1 MSSETLVVPLV
12 DQLDAFFGPYT
23 AAGQAPGLVY
33 GLVGPDG
40 LEHTRGFG
48 TADDAGRTPDADTVF
63 PIASMTK
70 SFVALGAL
78 LARDRG
84 LLDLEAPITDF
95 YPEWHG
101 TVGDEPA
108 VAPTLRQL
116 LSMGGGLTED
126 NSWVDPFLGLS
137 EAELVERIRPGFNYS
152 SHPGSAFEYS
162 NIGFTMAGLAV
173 GKAVGRRVEDWVTDE
188 ILRPLGMNSTWFD
201 NRAPEEGFPR
211 AVGYSLN
218 TAGDWVGFPPA
229 VSDAMAAAGGIQS
242 TINDLAIWVRFLA
255 AATRPATSNPGGP
268 HPGDDDAV
276 VSRASRRE
284 LQRIHQVDIPSL
296 QARAEGTWKFVTG
309 GYALGLFV
317 REDLHRGRIVTH
329 SGGLPGFILNMVW
342 HAGSGTGVVVLTNSH
357 RSNPVALSEDALFRA
372 LAFHDTPART
382 VQPWPETRRLMSA
395 ADELIRSWDDAA
407 AAEIFADNIDFDR
420 PLPQRRA
427 AIADLIA
434 EVGPLRQDLVTQ
446 EIVSSATP
454 ADITWSIPA
463 ERGELI
469 CMIHLTPVRPAQ
481 IQEFEIIAVDQSVP
495 RAARPTD
502 ISARRRAYA
511 RPAVSSLPNT
521 HVV

>member
-12 DQLDAFFGPYT
+12 DQLDAFFGQYT
-23 AAGQAPGLVY
+23 AAGQSPGLVY

-48 TADDAGRTPDADTVF
+48 SADDDGSIPDTDTVF

-84 LLDLEAPITDF
+84 LLDMDAPITDF
-95 YPEWHG
+95 YPQWHG

-137 EAELVERIRPGFNYS
+137 EAELVERISPGFNYS
-152 SHPGSAFEYS
+152 THPGSAFEYS

-173 GKAVGRRVEDWVTDE
+173 GTAVGRRVEDWVTDE

-201 NRAPEEGFPR
+201 NRAPEDGFHR
-211 AVGYSLN
+211 AVGYSLD
-218 TAGDWVGFPPA
+218 TAGNWVGFPPA
-229 VSDAMAAAGGIQS
+229 VSDAMAAAGGMQS
-242 TINDLAIWVRFLA
+242 TINDLSIWVRFLA
-255 AATRPATSNPGGP
+255 AATRPASTPAS
-268 HPGDDDAV
+268 DDDAV
-276 VSRASRRE
+276 VSRDSRRE

-296 QARAEGTWKFVTG
+296 QARPDGSWKFVTG

-342 HAGSGTGVVVLTNSH
+342 HAGSGKGIVVFTNSH

-372 LAFHDTPART
+372 LSYDDTPART

-395 ADELIRSWDDAA
+395 ADDLIRSWDDAL

-420 PLPQRRA
+420 PLPQRRT
-427 AIADLIA
+427 AIDELLAQ
-434 EVGPLRQDLVTQ
+434 VGPLHDGVGAP
-446 EIVSSATP
+446 EVVSAATP

-481 IQEFEIIAVDQSVP
+481 IQEFEVIAVERSMP

-511 RPAVSSLPNT
+511 RPTVSSLPNT
-521 HVV
+521 RVL

>member
-12 DQLDAFFGPYT
+12 DQLDAFFGQYT
-23 AAGQAPGLVY
+23 AAGQSPGLVY

-48 TADDAGRTPDADTVF
+48 TADDEGTSPDADTVF

-108 VAPTLRQL
+108 IAPTLRQL

-152 SHPGSAFEYS
+152 THPGSAFEYS

-173 GKAVGRRVEDWVTDE
+173 GTAVGRRVEDWVTDE

-201 NRAPEEGFPR
+201 NRAPEGGFAR
-211 AVGYSLN
+211 AVGYSLDS
-218 TAGDWVGFPPA
+218 AGDWVGFPSE
-229 VSDAMAAAGGIQS
+229 VSDAMAAAGGMQS
-242 TINDLAIWVRFLA
+242 TINDLSVWVRFLA
-255 AATRPATSNPGGP
+255 ASTLPGS
-268 HPGDDDAV
+268 DDTV

-296 QARAEGTWKFVTG
+296 QARPDGSWKFVAG

-342 HAGSGTGVVVLTNSH
+342 HAGSGMGIVVLTNSH
-357 RSNPVALSEDALFRA
+357 RSNPVALSEEALFRA
-372 LAFHDTPART
+372 LAFHDAPART
-382 VQPWPETRRLMSA
+382 VQPWPETRLLMSA
-395 ADELIRSWDDAA
+395 ADALIRFWDDDAA
-407 AAEIFADNIDFDR
+407 AAIFADNIDFDR
-420 PLPQRRA
+420 PLLQRRA
-427 AIADLIA
+427 AIEELIA
-434 EVGPLRQDLVTQ
+434 LVGPLRDDLGTPEV
-446 EIVSSATP
+446 VFAATP
-454 ADITWSIPA
+454 ADITWSIPG

-481 IQEFEIIAVDQSVP
+481 IQEFEVVAVDRSVP

-511 RPAVSSLPNT
+511 RPTVSSLPNT
-521 HVV
+521 HVI

>member
-12 DQLDAFFGPYT
+12 DQLDAFFGQYT
-23 AAGQAPGLVY
+23 AAGQSPGLVY
-33 GLVGPDG
+33 GLVGTDG

-48 TADDAGRTPDADTVF
+48 TADDDGTAPDADTVF

-108 VAPTLRQL
+108 AAPTLRQL

-152 SHPGSAFEYS
+152 THPGSAFEYS

-173 GKAVGRRVEDWVTDE
+173 GKAVSRRVEDWVTDE
-188 ILRPLGMNSTWFD
+188 ILHPLGMNSTWFD
-201 NRAPEEGFPR
+201 NRAPEEGFRR

-218 TAGDWVGFPPA
+218 TDGDWVGFPPA
-229 VSDAMAAAGGIQS
+229 VSDAMAAAGGMQS
-242 TINDLAIWVRFLA
+242 TINDLSIWVRFLA
-255 AATRPATSNPGGP
+255 AATQPASTPASS
-268 HPGDDDAV
+268 DDAV

-296 QARAEGTWKFVTG
+296 QARPEGTWKFVTG

-342 HAGSGTGVVVLTNSH
+342 HAGSGKGVVVFTNSH

-382 VQPWPETRRLMSA
+382 VQPWPETHRLMSA
-395 ADELIRSWDDAA
+395 ADELIRSWDDGTAA
-407 AAEIFADNIDFDR
+407 AIFADNIDFDR

-427 AIADLIA
+427 AIDELIA
-434 EVGPLRQDLVTQ
+434 QVGPLLRDRGAPEV
-446 EIVSSATP
+446 VSAATP

-481 IQEFEIIAVDQSVP
+481 IQEFEVIAVERSVP

-511 RPAVSSLPNT
+511 RPTVSSMPNT
-521 HVV
+521 RVL

>member
-12 DQLDAFFGPYT
+12 DQLDAFFGQYT
-23 AAGQAPGLVY
+23 AAGQSPGLVY
-33 GLVGPDG
+33 GLVGADG

-48 TADDAGRTPDADTVF
+48 TADDQGNTPDADTVF

-84 LLDLEAPITDF
+84 LLDLDARITDF
-95 YPEWHG
+95 YPQWHG

-108 VAPTLRQL
+108 DVPTLRQL

-152 SHPGSAFEYS
+152 NHPGSAFEYS

-201 NRAPEEGFPR
+201 NRAPEGGTLR
-211 AVGYSLN
+211 AVGYSLS
-218 TAGDWVGFPPA
+218 TEGEWAGFPPA
-229 VSDAMAAAGGIQS
+229 VSDAMAAAGGMQS
-242 TINDLAIWVRFLA
+242 TITDLSVWVRFLA
-255 AATRPATSNPGGP
+255 AATRPAMAGA
-268 HPGDDDAV
+268 DDHGAV

-296 QARAEGTWKFVTG
+296 QARPDGTWKFVTG

-342 HAGSGTGVVVLTNSH
+342 HADSGVGVVVLTNSH
-357 RSNPVALSEDALFRA
+357 RGNPVALSEDALFRA
-372 LAFHDTPART
+372 LAVHDTPART
-382 VQPWPETRRLMSA
+382 VRPWPETRRLMSA
-395 ADELIRSWDDAA
+395 ADALVRSWDDDA

-427 AIADLIA
+427 AIDELVAQ
-434 EVGPLRQDLVTQ
+434 VGPLRQDAGGP

-481 IQEFEIIAVDQSVP
+481 IQEFEVIAVDRGVP
-495 RAARPTD
+495 RAARPID
-502 ISARRRAYA
+502 ISARRRTYA
-511 RPAVSSLPNT
+511 RPTVSPLPNT

>member
-12 DQLDAFFGPYT
+12 DQLDAFFGQYT
-23 AAGQAPGLVY
+23 AAGQSPGLVY

-48 TADDAGRTPDADTVF
+48 SADDDGSIPDTDTVF

-84 LLDLEAPITDF
+84 LLDMDAPITDF
-95 YPEWHG
+95 YPQWHG

-137 EAELVERIRPGFNYS
+137 EAELVERISPGFNYS
-152 SHPGSAFEYS
+152 THPGSAFEYS

-173 GKAVGRRVEDWVTDE
+173 GTAVGRRVEDWVTDE

-201 NRAPEEGFPR
+201 NRAPESGFPR
-211 AVGYSLN
+211 AVGYSLD
-218 TAGDWVGFPPA
+218 TAGNWVGFPPA
-229 VSDAMAAAGGIQS
+229 VSDAMAAAGGMQS
-242 TINDLAIWVRFLA
+242 TINDLSIWVRFLA
-255 AATRPATSNPGGP
+255 TATRHASTPSS
-268 HPGDDDAV
+268 DDDAV

-296 QARAEGTWKFVTG
+296 QARPDGSWKFVTG

-342 HAGSGTGVVVLTNSH
+342 HAGSGKGIVVFTNSH

-372 LAFHDTPART
+372 LSYDDTPART

-395 ADELIRSWDDAA
+395 ADDLIRSWDDAL

-420 PLPQRRA
+420 PLPQRRT
-427 AIADLIA
+427 AIDELLAQ
-434 EVGPLRQDLVTQ
+434 VGPLHDGVGAP
-446 EIVSSATP
+446 EVVSAATP

-481 IQEFEIIAVDQSVP
+481 IQEFEVIAVERSMP

-511 RPAVSSLPNT
+511 RPTVSSLPNT
-521 HVV
+521 RVL

>member
-12 DQLDAFFGPYT
+12 DQLDAFFGQYT
-23 AAGQAPGLVY
+23 AAGQSPGLVY
-33 GLVGPDG
+33 GLVGTDG

-48 TADDAGRTPDADTVF
+48 TADDDGTAPDADTVF

-108 VAPTLRQL
+108 AAPTLRQL

-152 SHPGSAFEYS
+152 THPGSAFEYS

-173 GKAVGRRVEDWVTDE
+173 GKAVSRRVEDWVTDE
-188 ILRPLGMNSTWFD
+188 ILHPLGMNSTWFD
-201 NRAPEEGFPR
+201 NRAPEEGFRR

-218 TAGDWVGFPPA
+218 TDGDWVGFPPA
-229 VSDAMAAAGGIQS
+229 VSDAMAAAGGMQS
-242 TINDLAIWVRFLA
+242 TINDLSIWVRFLA
-255 AATRPATSNPGGP
+255 AATQPASTPAS
-268 HPGDDDAV
+268 DDDAV
-276 VSRASRRE
+276 VSRDSRRE

-296 QARAEGTWKFVTG
+296 QARPDGSWKFVTG

-342 HAGSGTGVVVLTNSH
+342 HAGSGKGIVVFTNSH

-372 LAFHDTPART
+372 LAFDDAPART
-382 VQPWPETRRLMSA
+382 VQPWPETHRLMSA
-395 ADELIRSWDDAA
+395 ADELIRSWDDGTAA
-407 AAEIFADNIDFDR
+407 AIFADNIDFDR

-427 AIADLIA
+427 AIDELIA
-434 EVGPLRQDLVTQ
+434 QVGPLLRDRGAPEV
-446 EIVSSATP
+446 VSAATP

-481 IQEFEIIAVDQSVP
+481 IQEFEVIAVERSVP

-511 RPAVSSLPNT
+511 RPTVSSLPNT
-521 HVV
+521 RVL

>member
-12 DQLDAFFGPYT
+12 DQLDAFFGQYT
-23 AAGQAPGLVY
+23 AAGQSPGLVY

-48 TADDAGRTPDADTVF
+48 TADDEGTSPDADTVF

-101 TVGDEPA
+101 TVGEEPA
-108 VAPTLRQL
+108 IAPTLRQL

-152 SHPGSAFEYS
+152 THPGSAFEYS

-173 GKAVGRRVEDWVTDE
+173 GTAVGRRVEDWVTDE

-201 NRAPEEGFPR
+201 NRAPEGGFAR
-211 AVGYSLN
+211 AVGYSLDS
-218 TAGDWVGFPPA
+218 AGDWVGFPSE
-229 VSDAMAAAGGIQS
+229 VSDAMAAAGGMQS
-242 TINDLAIWVRFLA
+242 TINDLSVWVRFLA
-255 AATRPATSNPGGP
+255 ASTLPGS
-268 HPGDDDAV
+268 DDAV

-284 LQRIHQVDIPSL
+284 LQRIHQVDVPSL
-296 QARAEGTWKFVTG
+296 QARPDGSWKFVAG

-342 HAGSGTGVVVLTNSH
+342 HAGSGMGIVIFTNSH
-357 RSNPVALSEDALFRA
+357 RSNPVALSEEALFRA
-372 LAFHDTPART
+372 LAFHDAPART

-395 ADELIRSWDDAA
+395 ADALIRSWDDDAA
-407 AAEIFADNIDFDR
+407 AAIFADNIDFDR
-420 PLPQRRA
+420 PLLQRRA
-427 AIADLIA
+427 AIEELIA
-434 EVGPLRQDLVTQ
+434 LMGPLRDDLGTREV
-446 EIVSSATP
+446 VSAATP
-454 ADITWSIPA
+454 ADITWSIPG

-481 IQEFEIIAVDQSVP
+481 IQEFEVVAVDRSVP

-511 RPAVSSLPNT
+511 RPTVSSLPNT
-521 HVV
+521 HVI

>member
-1 MSSETLVVPLV
+1 MSSESLPVPLS
-12 DQLDAFFGPYT
+12 DQLDAFFGQYT
-23 AAGQAPGLVY
+23 AAGQSPGLVY

-40 LEHTRGFG
+40 LEHSRGFG
-48 TADDAGRTPDADTVF
+48 IADDEAPDADTVF

-84 LLDLEAPITDF
+84 LLDIEAPITDF

-108 VAPTLRQL
+108 IAPTVRQL

-137 EAELVERIRPGFNYS
+137 EEELVERVRPGFNYS
-152 SHPGSAFEYS
+152 NHPGSTFEYS

-173 GKAVGRRVEDWVTDE
+173 GKAIGQRVEDWVTEE
-188 ILRPLGMNSTWFD
+188 ILRPLGMNRTWFD
-201 NRAPEEGFPR
+201 NRAPQEGFRR
-211 AVGYSLN
+211 AVGYSLD
-218 TAGDWVGFPPA
+218 TAGNWIGFPPA
-229 VSDAMAAAGGIQS
+229 VSDAMAAAGGMQS

-255 AATRPATSNPGGP
+255 AATRP
-268 HPGDDDAV
+268 GDDDAV
-276 VSRASRRE
+276 VRRASRRE
-284 LQRIHQVDIPSL
+284 MQRIHQVDIPAL
-296 QARAEGTWKFVTG
+296 QARPEGTWKFVTG

-342 HAGSGTGVVVLTNSH
+342 HAGSGRGVIVFTNSH
-357 RSNPVALSEDALFRA
+357 RGNPVGLSEDALFRA
-372 LAFHDTPART
+372 LSTHDCPART
-382 VQPWPETRRLMSA
+382 VRLWPETHRLMSD
-395 ADELIRSWDDAA
+395 ADELIRTWNDDAA
-407 AAEIFADNIDFDR
+407 AAIFADNVDFDR
-420 PLPQRRA
+420 PLMQRRA
-427 AIADLIA
+427 AIDELISQ
-434 EVGPLRQDLVTQ
+434 VGPLRARLGAP
-446 EIVSSATP
+446 EIVSSATA
-454 ADITWSIPA
+454 ADVTWSIPA

-481 IQEFEIIAVDQSVP
+481 IQEFEVIAVEHGVP
-495 RAARPTD
+495 RGARPTD

-511 RPAVSSLPNT
+511 RPTLSSLPNT
-521 HVV
+521 HVM

>member
-12 DQLDAFFGPYT
+12 DQLDAFFGQYT
-23 AAGQAPGLVY
+23 AAGQSPGLVY

-48 TADDAGRTPDADTVF
+48 TADDEGTSPNADTVF

-108 VAPTLRQL
+108 IAPTLRQL

-152 SHPGSAFEYS
+152 THPGSTFEYS

-173 GKAVGRRVEDWVTDE
+173 GTAVGRRVEDWVTDE

-201 NRAPEEGFPR
+201 NRALEGGFAR
-211 AVGYSLN
+211 AVGYSLD
-218 TAGDWVGFPPA
+218 TAGDWVGFPPE
-229 VSDAMAAAGGIQS
+229 VSDAMAAAGGMQS
-242 TINDLAIWVRFLA
+242 TINDLGVWVRFLA
-255 AATRPATSNPGGP
+255 ASTLPGS
-268 HPGDDDAV
+268 DDAV

-296 QARAEGTWKFVTG
+296 QARPDGSWKFVAG

-342 HAGSGTGVVVLTNSH
+342 HAGSGMGIVVLTNSH
-357 RSNPVALSEDALFRA
+357 RSNPVALSEEALFRA
-372 LAFHDTPART
+372 LAFHDAPART

-395 ADELIRSWDDAA
+395 ADALIRSWDDDAA
-407 AAEIFADNIDFDR
+407 AAIFADNIDFDR
-420 PLPQRRA
+420 PLLQRQA
-427 AIADLIA
+427 AIDALITL
-434 EVGPLRQDLVTQ
+434 VGPLRDDLGTPEV
-446 EIVSSATP
+446 VSAATP
-454 ADITWSIPA
+454 ADITWSIPG

-481 IQEFEIIAVDQSVP
+481 IQEFEVVAVDRSVP

-502 ISARRRAYA
+502 ISARRRAFA
-511 RPAVSSLPNT
+511 RPTVSSLPNT
-521 HVV
+521 HVM

>member
-1 MSSETLVVPLV
+1 MSSETLAVPLV
-12 DQLDAFFGPYT
+12 DLLDAFFGQYT
-23 AAGQAPGLVY
+23 AAGQSRGLVY

-40 LEHTRGFG
+40 LEHSRGFG
-48 TADDAGRTPDADTVF
+48 IADDDGGAPDADTVF

-84 LLDLEAPITDF
+84 LLDIEAPITDF
-95 YPEWHG
+95 YPGWHG

-108 VAPTLRQL
+108 VTPTIRQL

-137 EAELVERIRPGFNYS
+137 EAELVERIRPGFNCS
-152 SHPGSAFEYS
+152 NHPGTVFEYS

-201 NRAPEEGFPR
+201 NRAPAGGFHR

-218 TAGDWVGFPPA
+218 VDGEWVGFPPE
-229 VSDAMAAAGGIQS
+229 VSDAMAAAGGMQS
-242 TINDLAIWVRFLA
+242 TINDLSIWVRFLA
-255 AATRPATSNPGGP
+255 ASTLPGS
-268 HPGDDDAV
+268 DDTV

-284 LQRIHQVDIPSL
+284 LQRIHQLDIPSL
-296 QARAEGTWKFVTG
+296 QARPDGTWKFVTG

-342 HAGSGTGVVVLTNSH
+342 HAGSGKGVIVFTNSH
-357 RSNPVALSEDALFRA
+357 RGNPVGLSEDALFRA
-372 LAFHDTPART
+372 LSYDETPAR
-382 VQPWPETRRLMSA
+382 VVRLWPETRELMSA
-395 ADELIRSWDDAA
+395 ADQLIRSWDEDAA
-407 AAEIFADNIDFDR
+407 AAVFADNIDFDR
-420 PLPQRRA
+420 PLAWRRA
-427 AIADLIA
+427 AIDDLITQ
-434 EVGPLRQDLVTQ
+434 VGPLRPRSGAP
-446 EIVSSATP
+446 EIVSSATA
-454 ADITWSIPA
+454 ADVTWSIPA

-481 IQEFEIIAVDQSVP
+481 VQEFEVVAVDHSVP
-495 RAARPTD
+495 RGARPTD
-502 ISARRRAYA
+502 ISARRRAYV
-511 RPAVSSLPNT
+511 RPTVSSLPNT

>member
-12 DQLDAFFGPYT
+12 DQLDAFFGQYT
-23 AAGQAPGLVY
+23 AAGQSPGLVY

-48 TADDAGRTPDADTVF
+48 TADDEGTSPDADTVF

-108 VAPTLRQL
+108 IAPTLRQL

-152 SHPGSAFEYS
+152 THPGSAFEYS

-173 GKAVGRRVEDWVTDE
+173 GTAVGRRVEDWVTDE

-201 NRAPEEGFPR
+201 NRAPEGGFAR
-211 AVGYSLN
+211 AVGYSLDS
-218 TAGDWVGFPPA
+218 AGDWVGFPSE
-229 VSDAMAAAGGIQS
+229 VSDAMAAAGGMQS
-242 TINDLAIWVRFLA
+242 TINDLSVWVRFLA
-255 AATRPATSNPGGP
+255 ASTLPGS
-268 HPGDDDAV
+268 DDAV

-284 LQRIHQVDIPSL
+284 LQRIHQADIPSL
-296 QARAEGTWKFVTG
+296 QARPDGSWKFVAG

-342 HAGSGTGVVVLTNSH
+342 HAGSGMGILIFTNSH
-357 RSNPVALSEDALFRA
+357 RSNPVALSEEALFRA
-372 LAFHDTPART
+372 LTFHDAPART

-395 ADELIRSWDDAA
+395 ADALIRSWDDDAA
-407 AAEIFADNIDFDR
+407 AAIFADNIDFDR
-420 PLPQRRA
+420 PLLQRRA
-427 AIADLIA
+427 AIEELIA
-434 EVGPLRQDLVTQ
+434 LVGPLRDDLGTPEV
-446 EIVSSATP
+446 VSAATP
-454 ADITWSIPA
+454 ADITWSIPG

-481 IQEFEIIAVDQSVP
+481 IQEFEVVAVDRSVP
-495 RAARPTD
+495 RAVRPTD

-511 RPAVSSLPNT
+511 RPTVSSLPNT
-521 HVV
+521 HVI

>member
-12 DQLDAFFGPYT
+12 DQLDAFFGQYT
-23 AAGQAPGLVY
+23 AAGQSPGLVY

-48 TADDAGRTPDADTVF
+48 TADDEGTSPDADTVF

-84 LLDLEAPITDF
+84 LLALEAPITDF

-101 TVGDEPA
+101 TVGEEPA
-108 VAPTLRQL
+108 IAPTLRQL

-152 SHPGSAFEYS
+152 THPGSAFEYS

-173 GKAVGRRVEDWVTDE
+173 GTAVGRRVEDWVTDE

-201 NRAPEEGFPR
+201 NRAPEGGFAR
-211 AVGYSLN
+211 AVGYSLDS
-218 TAGDWVGFPPA
+218 AGDWVGFPSE
-229 VSDAMAAAGGIQS
+229 VSDAMAAAGGMQS
-242 TINDLAIWVRFLA
+242 TINDLSVWVRFLA
-255 AATRPATSNPGGP
+255 ASTLPGS
-268 HPGDDDAV
+268 DDAV

-296 QARAEGTWKFVTG
+296 QAHPDGSWKFVTG

-342 HAGSGTGVVVLTNSH
+342 HAGSGMGIVVLTNSH
-357 RSNPVALSEDALFRA
+357 RSNPVALSEEALFRA
-372 LAFHDTPART
+372 LAFHDAPART
-382 VQPWPETRRLMSA
+382 VQPWPETRLLMSA
-395 ADELIRSWDDAA
+395 ADALIRFWDDDAA
-407 AAEIFADNIDFDR
+407 AAIFADNIDFDR
-420 PLPQRRA
+420 PLLQRRA
-427 AIADLIA
+427 AIEELIA
-434 EVGPLRQDLVTQ
+434 LVGPLRDDLGTPEV
-446 EIVSSATP
+446 VSAATP
-454 ADITWSIPA
+454 ADITWSIPG

-481 IQEFEIIAVDQSVP
+481 IQEFEVVAVDRSVP

-511 RPAVSSLPNT
+511 RPTVSSLPNT
-521 HVV
+521 HVI

>member
-12 DQLDAFFGPYT
+12 DQLDAFFEQYT
-23 AAGQAPGLVY
+23 AARQSPGLVY

-48 TADDAGRTPDADTVF
+48 TADDEGTSPDADTVF

-70 SFVALGAL
+70 SFVALGAV

-108 VAPTLRQL
+108 IAPTLRQL

-152 SHPGSAFEYS
+152 THPGSAFEYS

-173 GKAVGRRVEDWVTDE
+173 GTAVGRRVEDWVTEE
-188 ILRPLGMNSTWFD
+188 ILRPLGMSSTWFD
-201 NRAPEEGFPR
+201 NRAPEGGFAR
-211 AVGYSLN
+211 AVGYSLD
-218 TAGDWVGFPPA
+218 TAGDWIGFPPE
-229 VSDAMAAAGGIQS
+229 VSDAMAAAGGMQS
-242 TINDLAIWVRFLA
+242 TINDLSVWVRFLA
-255 AATRPATSNPGGP
+255 ASTLPGS
-268 HPGDDDAV
+268 DDAV

-284 LQRIHQVDIPSL
+284 LQRIHQVDVPSL
-296 QARAEGTWKFVTG
+296 QARPDGSWKFVAG

-342 HAGSGTGVVVLTNSH
+342 HAGSGMGVVVLTNSH
-357 RSNPVALSEDALFRA
+357 RSNPVALSEEALFRA
-372 LAFHDTPART
+372 LALHDAPART

-395 ADELIRSWDDAA
+395 ADALIRSWDDDAA
-407 AAEIFADNIDFDR
+407 AAIFADNIDFDR
-420 PLPQRRA
+420 PLLQRRA
-427 AIADLIA
+427 AIDALIA
-434 EVGPLRQDLVTQ
+434 LVGPLREDLGTPEV
-446 EIVSSATP
+446 VSAATP
-454 ADITWSIPA
+454 ADITWSIPG

-481 IQEFEIIAVDQSVP
+481 IQEFEVVAVDRSVP

-511 RPAVSSLPNT
+511 RPTVSSLPNT
-521 HVV
+521 HVM

>member
-12 DQLDAFFGPYT
+12 DQLDAFFAQYT

-48 TADDAGRTPDADTVF
+48 TADDEGTSPDADTVF

-108 VAPTLRQL
+108 IAPTLRQL

-137 EAELVERIRPGFNYS
+137 EVELVERIRPGFNYS
-152 SHPGSAFEYS
+152 THPGSAFEYS

-173 GKAVGRRVEDWVTDE
+173 GTAVGRRVEDWVTDE

-201 NRAPEEGFPR
+201 NRAPEGGFAR
-211 AVGYSLN
+211 AVGYSLD

-229 VSDAMAAAGGIQS
+229 VSDAMAAAGGMQS
-242 TINDLAIWVRFLA
+242 TINDLSVWVRFLA
-255 AATRPATSNPGGP
+255 ASTLPGS
-268 HPGDDDAV
+268 DDAV

-296 QARAEGTWKFVTG
+296 QARPDGSWKFVAG

-382 VQPWPETRRLMSA
+382 VRPWPETRRLMSA
-395 ADELIRSWDDAA
+395 ADELIRSWDDDAA
-407 AAEIFADNIDFDR
+407 TAIFADNVDFDR
-420 PLPQRRA
+420 PLLQRRA
-427 AIADLIA
+427 AIDELIA
-434 EVGPLRQDLVTQ
+434 LVGPLRDDLGTPEV
-446 EIVSSATP
+446 VSAATP
-454 ADITWSIPA
+454 ADITWSIPG

-481 IQEFEIIAVDQSVP
+481 IQEFEVVAVDRSVP

-511 RPAVSSLPNT
+511 RPTVSSLPNT
-521 HVV
+521 RVI

>member
-12 DQLDAFFGPYT
+12 DQLDAFFGQYT
-23 AAGQAPGLVY
+23 AAGQSPGLVY

-48 TADDAGRTPDADTVF
+48 TADDEGTSPDADTVF

-101 TVGDEPA
+101 TVGEEPA
-108 VAPTLRQL
+108 IAPTLRQL

-152 SHPGSAFEYS
+152 THPGSAFEYS

-173 GKAVGRRVEDWVTDE
+173 GTAVGRRVEDWVTDE

-201 NRAPEEGFPR
+201 NRAPEGGFAR
-211 AVGYSLN
+211 AVGYSLDS
-218 TAGDWVGFPPA
+218 AGDWVGFPSE
-229 VSDAMAAAGGIQS
+229 VSDAMAAAGGMQS
-242 TINDLAIWVRFLA
+242 TINDLSVWVRFLA
-255 AATRPATSNPGGP
+255 ASTLPGS
-268 HPGDDDAV
+268 DDAV

-284 LQRIHQVDIPSL
+284 LQRIHQVDVPSL
-296 QARAEGTWKFVTG
+296 QARPDGSWKFVAG

-342 HAGSGTGVVVLTNSH
+342 HAGSGMGIVIFTNSH
-357 RSNPVALSEDALFRA
+357 RSNPVALSEEALFRA
-372 LAFHDTPART
+372 LAFHDAPART

-395 ADELIRSWDDAA
+395 ADALIRSWDDDAA
-407 AAEIFADNIDFDR
+407 AAIFADNIDFDR
-420 PLPQRRA
+420 PLLQRRA
-427 AIADLIA
+427 AIEELIA
-434 EVGPLRQDLVTQ
+434 LVGPLRDDLGTREV
-446 EIVSSATP
+446 VSAATP
-454 ADITWSIPA
+454 ADITWSIPG

-481 IQEFEIIAVDQSVP
+481 IQEFEVVAVDRSVP

-502 ISARRRAYA
+502 ISARRRAYT
-511 RPAVSSLPNT
+511 RPTVSSLPNT
-521 HVV
+521 HVI